1 MKEIDLLV
9 NFFNANPVALFV
21 SIFLFIFL
29 FFRFLIYA
37 TERITRFQ
45 MKRELQKKEIQ
56 SILEKYDK
64 LIEKMNQ
71 MQDQI
76 IALNKEVGKFN
87 LKSDSD
93 RWK

>member
-9 NFFNANPVALFV
+9 NFFNANPVALFFL
-21 SIFLFIFL
+21 IFLFIFL
-29 FFRFLIYA
+29 FFRFVIYA
-37 TERITRFQ
+37 TQRITRFQ

-56 SILEKYDK
+56 TIIENYDK
-64 LIEKMNQ
+64 LIGKMNQ

-76 IALNKEVGKFN
+76 IALKKEVGKLN
-87 LKSDSD
+87 LKSDSN

>member
-1 MKEIDLLV
+1 M
-9 NFFNANPVALFV
+9 
-21 SIFLFIFL
+21 
-29 FFRFLIYA
+29 IYA

-56 SILEKYDK
+56 TIIENYDK
-64 LIEKMNQ
+64 LIGKMNQ

-76 IALNKEVGKFN
+76 IALKKEVGKLN
-87 LKSDSD
+87 LKSDSN